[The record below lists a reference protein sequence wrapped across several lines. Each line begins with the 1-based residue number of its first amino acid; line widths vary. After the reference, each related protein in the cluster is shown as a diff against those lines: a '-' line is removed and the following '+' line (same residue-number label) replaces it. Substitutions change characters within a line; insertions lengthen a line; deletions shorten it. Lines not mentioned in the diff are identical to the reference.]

1 MRIYMDICKFN
12 PKNHYYF
19 NDSLHFF
26 KSYKTKSEPNRTFNT
41 TPISIRNL
49 LRQTTLYDFGYENRR
64 YSKPSKVSCRNQI
77 PTIPHIN
84 SETNPHPLHYQC
96 CLQVFETVSWK
107 KLRCCHSSNMLQH
120 WVGEMGLIYFCKVDH
135 SRISI
140 NCSGIDFVSI
150 TYVRYCHKI
159 WGS

>member
-84 SETNPHPLHYQC
+84 FETNPHPLHYQC
-96 CLQVFETVSWK
+96 CFASIWDSFLEKASVLPLFQYAATLSRGNGPNLFLQSWP
-107 KLRCCHSSNMLQH
+107 
-120 WVGEMGLIYFCKVDH
+120 F
-135 SRISI
+135 
-140 NCSGIDFVSI
+140 
-150 TYVRYCHKI
+150 
-159 WGS
+159 